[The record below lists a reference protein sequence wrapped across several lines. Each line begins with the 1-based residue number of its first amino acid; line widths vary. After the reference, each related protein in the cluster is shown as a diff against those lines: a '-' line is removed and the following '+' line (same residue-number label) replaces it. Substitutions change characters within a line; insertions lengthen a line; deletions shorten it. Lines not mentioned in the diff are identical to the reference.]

1 MEYLVILGLGTAAI
15 VLLAAALYRI
25 RRDAGIIAGIGAL
38 YYWSLYGAWSIVVD
52 KMGGFSGKHYYY
64 LERKLF
70 PIVLDSSYLETLILY
85 TVFIVLV
92 EAVLWMSISGR
103 KPRSMPR
110 IALRH
115 EPILAIGILAGVASY
130 LIIRDKLAAAW
141 ALNTSA
147 YWYTRSQTDE
157 WFTAHQVLN
166 RVALIPPAIG
176 LATLAAGRRS
186 KYFVNVVRRYTW
198 LGYVVLMGGMLTFTF
213 ILGNKNEVFTA
224 LVTGVLAYAASVGRV
239 NWLKVGLVAIAGLW
253 LLYGIDFFRATPLSS
268 MASAV
273 TERAEEATE
282 VGRFVT
288 SSNETFAAHFSMY
301 GVLAN
306 NVEPK
311 FGYSFYSLVCSIIPR
326 VLWKDRPRD
335 IYLYY
340 SESVGA
346 IQNQGYSLHHA
357 TGWFLNFGYAGIAL
371 GAGVMGLVWAW
382 CLNLPSRIRKRSGLF
397 LRLFAIIGPW
407 VFVAGL
413 PPLLRAGPE
422 GYKGFLVE
430 GVAVPLLV
438 FAIACKAQRKRK
450 AALTWDPRSGWVFAR
465 PRRSFASA

>member
-1 MEYLVILGLGTAAI
+1 MEYLAVLGLGTAAI
-15 VLLAAALYRI
+15 VLLGIALFSI

-38 YYWSLYGAWSIVVD
+38 YYWSLYGGWSIVID
-52 KMGGFSGKHYYY
+52 KMGGFSGKHYHY

-70 PIVLDSSYLETLILY
+70 PIFLDQSYLTSLLLYIAFILI
-85 TVFIVLV
+85 V
-92 EAVLWMSISGR
+92 EVVLWVSLSGR
-103 KPRSMPR
+103 KERPMPR
-110 IALRH
+110 LALRH
-115 EPILAIGILAGVASY
+115 EPILFVGILAGIASY

-166 RVALIPPAIG
+166 RIALIPPAIG
-176 LATLAAGRRS
+176 FATLAAGRSS

-198 LGYVVLMGGMLTFTF
+198 WGYAVLFAGMLTFTF

-224 LVTGVLAYAASVGRV
+224 LLTGVLAYAASVKRV
-239 NWLKVGLVAIAGLW
+239 HFVKLGLVGLAGLW
-253 LLYGIDFFRATPLSS
+253 LLYGIDFFRGTPISS

-301 GVLAN
+301 GTLAN

-311 FGYSFYSLVCSIIPR
+311 FGYSLYSLACSIIPR

-371 GAGVMGLVWAW
+371 GAGLMGLVWAW
-382 CLNLPSRIRKRSGLF
+382 CLNLPSRIRERSGLF

-422 GYKGFLVE
+422 GYKGLLVE
-430 GVAVPLLV
+430 GVAVPLLI
-438 FAIACKAQRKRK
+438 FAIACRPKRKRK
-450 AALTWDPRSGWVFAR
+450 SAVVWDPRSGWMFSR
-465 PRRSFASA
+465 PRGSFASA